1 MNQTIRPTKVLDY
14 YDGVLVFTG
23 EGADG
28 HQYLGS
34 IIDTTEGIDRY
45 LVKGA
50 TPERI
55 EDLEK
60 GRVDVRSLLLE
71 NPSDSWYLTFDGY
84 APDQPLELHLQDG
97 PLDATDFLPSNGYF
111 LDDENTKIQPRLIE
125 KWLPINEIS
134 TEAIRER
141 AAASA
146 LPPVNWMHVWW
157 ARRPLAPSRASVL
170 LSLLPESADVPQTRR
185 NAFDLLGTSPDIHR
199 IAQRLAA
206 ASESGERDQEGYGK
220 HRRAFTHNPTAQQ
233 LAWLNDNLL
242 THDPVVLDVTAGGGS
257 IPFEAGRLG
266 LRTIANELNPV
277 ACFILRAT
285 CQWPQQHG
293 YPLLDDYREVSS
305 RFQARVRELLAGVYP
320 DEFAPDCADG
330 NCPHPQRYRCTN
342 DCDESPK
349 CSHRK
354 IGNSEHINVRAQ
366 RYAQTYLWART
377 ARCSGCGVAIP
388 LSPNWR
394 LDNKG
399 TGMRVEPQVDRIEL
413 RIVHD
418 RQACPDCQA
427 KGKDCHLAGL
437 YPDHEISNGTIA
449 RAIATC
455 PACGST
461 TPKDYLAQEAQAGR
475 MGHRLYCVIYRD
487 SWHDKT
493 KSGEKR
499 KRETT
504 CRVFAEPTERH
515 FASDAH
521 ASSELTRLQPQWDA
535 DDVLPT
541 EEMPDANKARTYKYG
556 TDHWIKLFNSRQ
568 QLAHG
573 YCVQAFRECVD
584 ADERSSRLDNCRKAA
599 WGYVATALDKLISTN
614 SLLCRWHPNR
624 QVVAGT
630 FDSHDF
636 GMKWSYSEMAVT
648 CRGLGLDWSLN
659 DIADCLSE
667 LLAMTGHRENG
678 DRLVPDTATEKTAP
692 PTEVITG
699 DARDLPLDDASV
711 DCIVFDPPYEENVC
725 YAELSD
731 FFYVWLKRTAGYVF
745 PDDFTDYL
753 TEKDQEAIASPARFR
768 NRAVKGQSAHT
779 LALADY
785 QEKMA
790 EIFAECR
797 RVIKPDGITTVMF
810 NHKSTAAWDAITVA
824 LINAR
829 FAITRTWPVK
839 TEAESSIHIKGRAA
853 ARTTILLVCRPRDEN
868 PFPKPWHEVEELI
881 AQAVRNDIRDNLS
894 QADLKPIDLCLS
906 AFGPALRVI
915 SEHWGTERESA
926 NPDRPETPFAVT
938 PTDALQVARRE
949 VSQHRAQAISRDW
962 ANNPVDAGTKFYVLA
977 KDSTENDTLLFDEAN
992 LLARAIGV
1000 RLENNDAA
1008 MKSIVSF
1015 KSDKV
1020 LLLSARDR
1028 LAARNIG
1035 EDINPGT
1042 TLDTVHTAI
1051 ALTERRNTQDAQ
1063 QWLTQRLHDPQE
1075 SQFRATL
1082 QALIRTT
1089 NPGHDDYQA
1098 QRNLWQALY
1107 GEEPPQPAVMQPALL

>member
-23 EGADG
+23 RDADDR
-28 HQYLGS
+28 QYVGS
-34 IIDTTEGIDRY
+34 IIDTTDGIDRY

-55 EDLEK
+55 KDLQN
-60 GRVDVRSLLLE
+60 GRVDLRSLLLE
-71 NPSDSWYLTFDGY
+71 NPSDNWYLTFDGK
-84 APDQPLELHLQDG
+84 APDQPLELHPQDG
-97 PLDATDFLPSNGYF
+97 RLEDADFLPSEDYF
-111 LDDENTKIQPRLIE
+111 LGDEDTEIQPRLIE
-125 KWLPINEIS
+125 KWLPINEVSI
-134 TEAIRER
+134 EAIREGG
-141 AAASA
+141 A
-146 LPPVNWMHVWW
+146 LAGHPPVNQLHVWW
-157 ARRPLAPSRASVL
+157 ARRPLIASRATV
-170 LSLLPESADVPQTRR
+170 
-185 NAFDLLGTSPDIHR
+185 
-199 IAQRLAA
+199 A
-206 ASESGERDQEGYGK
+206 ASMLLTDANRSRFLANIGTTTEVVTARRQMDAVKAEGGWSDISFPNK
-220 HRRAFTHNPTAQQ
+220 RAFMHNPQSLIDSAETVP
-233 LAWLNDNLL
+233 L
-242 THDPVVLDVTAGGGS
+242 VLDVTAGGGS

-266 LRTIANELNPV
+266 FRTIANELNPV

-285 CQWPQQHG
+285 CQWPQQYG
-293 YPLLDDYREVSS
+293 YALLDDYREVSTL
-305 RFQARVRELLAGVYP
+305 FQARVDELLTGVYP
-320 DEFAPDCADG
+320 DEFAPNCADG
-330 NCPHPQRYRCTN
+330 KCPHPQRYRCTN
-342 DCDESPK
+342 DCDESPR

-354 IGNSEHINVRAQ
+354 LGKPEHINVRAQ

-377 ARCSGCGVAIP
+377 ARCAGCDVEIP

-394 LDNKG
+394 LDDKG
-399 TGMRVEPQVDRIEL
+399 TGIHVEPNEKRTGL

-418 RQACPDCQA
+418 RRVCSDCRA
-427 KGKDCHLAGL
+427 KDKGCHLATL
-437 YPDHEISNGTIA
+437 YPDLSISNGTVT

-461 TPKDYLAQEAQAGR
+461 TPKGYLAQEAQAGR

-487 SWHDKT
+487 SWRDKNKNGT
-493 KSGEKR
+493 ER

-504 CRVFAEPTERH
+504 YRIFAEPEERH

-521 ASSELTRLQPQWDA
+521 VAGELARLAPQWDT
-535 DDVLPT
+535 DDILPN
-541 EEMPDANKARTYKYG
+541 EEVPVGNDQRPHTYGMEQWVKM
-556 TDHWIKLFNSRQ
+556 FNPRQ

-584 ADERSSRLDNCRKAA
+584 SDQHDGRLDDRRKAA
-599 WGYVATALDKLISTN
+599 WGYVAIAIDKLLNRN
-614 SLLCRWHPNR
+614 SLLTRWDSGTNK
-624 QVVAGT
+624 VAGT

-636 GMKWSYSEMAVT
+636 GFKWSYSEMAVT
-648 CRGLGLDWSLN
+648 CRGLGLEWSVN

-667 LLAMTGHRENG
+667 MLAMTGHTENTG
-678 DRLVPDTATEKTAP
+678 HLIAETASNSIALP
-692 PTEVITG
+692 AQVIQG

-711 DCIVFDPPYEENVC
+711 DCVVFDPPYEENVC

-753 TEKDQEAIASPARFR
+753 TEKDQEAISSPARFR
-768 NRAVKGQSAHT
+768 NQATKGRSAKT

-797 RVIKPDGITTVMF
+797 RVIKDDEQNKGIMTVMF
-810 NHKSTAAWDAITVA
+810 NHKSTAAWDALTVA
-824 LINAR
+824 LINAK
-829 FAITRTWPVK
+829 FTITRTWPVK

-881 AQAVRNDIRDNLS
+881 AQAVRDDIRDNLS
-894 QADLKPIDLCLS
+894 QANLRPIDLCLS

-938 PTDALQVARRE
+938 PFEVTPTDALQVARRE

-962 ANNPVDAGTKFYVLA
+962 ANNPMDAGTKFYVLA

-992 LLARAIGV
+992 LLARSIGV
-1000 RLENNDAA
+1000 RLEKNDAT
-1008 MKSIVSF
+1008 MKSIVNF

-1089 NPGHDDYQA
+1089 KPGHDDYQA

-1107 GEEPPQPAVMQPALL
+1107 EEQPPESIATQLSFL

>member
-1 MNQTIRPTKVLDY
+1 M
-14 YDGVLVFTG
+14 
-23 EGADG
+23 
-28 HQYLGS
+28 
-34 IIDTTEGIDRY
+34 TT
-45 LVKGA
+45 
-50 TPERI
+50 T
-55 EDLEK
+55 
-60 GRVDVRSLLLE
+60 S
-71 NPSDSWYLTFDGY
+71 
-84 APDQPLELHLQDG
+84 
-97 PLDATDFLPSNGYF
+97 
-111 LDDENTKIQPRLIE
+111 RLIE
-125 KWLPINEIS
+125 KWLPINEVSI
-134 TEAIRER
+134 EAVREGG
-141 AAASA
+141 A
-146 LPPVNWMHVWW
+146 LAGHPPVNQLHVWW
-157 ARRPLAPSRASVL
+157 SRKPLISSRATL
-170 LSLLPESADVPQTRR
+170 AASLLPSDTDRSQFLLNIGTTTEIVAARRQMDAIKAEGSWSDVSFP
-185 NAFDLLGTSPDIHR
+185 N
-199 IAQRLAA
+199 
-206 ASESGERDQEGYGK
+206 
-220 HRRAFTHNPTAQQ
+220 RRAFLHNPHFLTDNTATAQ
-233 LAWLNDNLL
+233 
-242 THDPVVLDVTAGGGS
+242 VVLDLTAGGGS

-266 LRTIANELNPV
+266 FRTIANELNPV
-277 ACFILRAT
+277 ACLILRAT
-285 CQWPQQHG
+285 CQWPQQYG
-293 YPLLDDYREVSS
+293 FPLLNDYRDVST
-305 RFQARVRELLAGVYP
+305 RFQSRVNELLTGVYP
-320 DEFAPDCADG
+320 NEFAPDCAGG
-330 NCPHPQRYRCTN
+330 NCPHPQCYRCTN
-342 DCDESPK
+342 NCDNSTK
-349 CSHRK
+349 CSHPK
-354 IGNSEHINVRAQ
+354 VGDPAHVNVRAQ

-377 ARCSGCGVAIP
+377 ACCPGCNVEIP
-388 LSPNWR
+388 LNVHWR

-399 TGMRVEPQVDRIEL
+399 TGMRVEPNEKRIEL

-418 RQACPDCQA
+418 RRDCSDCHA
-427 KGKDCHLAGL
+427 KDKSCHLAVL
-437 YPDHEISNGTIA
+437 YPDRSVSNGTVT

-461 TPKDYLAQEAQAGR
+461 TPKGYLAQEAQAGR

-487 SWHDKT
+487 SWR
-493 KSGEKR
+493 EKNKNGTER

-504 CRVFAEPTERH
+504 CRIFAEPQERH

-521 ASSELTRLQPQWDA
+521 VANELDKLRPQWDA

-541 EEMPDANKARTYKYG
+541 ETVPIGNDQRPHTYGMERWVKM
-556 TDHWIKLFNSRQ
+556 FNPRQ

-584 ADERSSRLDNCRKAA
+584 ADQDARPAGRPPQGRVGIRGNSPRQDDQQTACWPMGTKDRYSSSRHLRQPRFR
-599 WGYVATALDKLISTN
+599 V
-614 SLLCRWHPNR
+614 
-624 QVVAGT
+624 QVVV
-630 FDSHDF
+630 F
-636 GMKWSYSEMAVT
+636 GNGRHLPRPGPRVEYQRHRRLPIRHARHGRPHRK
-648 CRGLGLDWSLN
+648 RRQL
-659 DIADCLSE
+659 IAEAAAASF
-667 LLAMTGHRENG
+667 
-678 DRLVPDTATEKTAP
+678 AP
-692 PTEVITG
+692 PSEVIQG

-711 DCIVFDPPYEENVC
+711 DCIVFDPPYEENIC

-753 TEKDQEAIASPARFR
+753 TEKDQEAISSPARFKT
-768 NRAVKGQSAHT
+768 RAAKGASAKT

-785 QEKMA
+785 QQKMA

-881 AQAVRNDIRDNLS
+881 AQAVRDDIRDNLS

-926 NPDRPETPFAVT
+926 NPDRPEAPFTVT

-962 ANNPVDAGTKFYVLA
+962 ANNPVDAATKFYVLA
-977 KDSTENDTLLFDEAN
+977 KDATENDTLLFDEAN

-1000 RLENNDAA
+1000 RLEKNDAA